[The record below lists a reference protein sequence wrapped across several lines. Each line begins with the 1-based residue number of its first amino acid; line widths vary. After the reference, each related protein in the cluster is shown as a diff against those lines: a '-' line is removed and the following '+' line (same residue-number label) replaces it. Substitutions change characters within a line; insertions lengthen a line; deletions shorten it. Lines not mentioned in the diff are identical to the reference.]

1 MLELTIALVL
11 IALNGVFALSE
22 LAIVSAR
29 KPRLKVMA
37 EAGRSGARAALALA
51 EDPGRFLS
59 TVQIGITLV
68 GILAGAYSG
77 AALGARLTATL
88 ADQGVSPRLA
98 EPLGYGLVIRAIT
111 YLSVIIGELVPK
123 HLALRNA
130 EGIACA
136 VAPSMALLSR
146 VAGPVV
152 WLLDASTRVIFGL
165 FGRETESANAVT
177 EEEIKT
183 VVAEA
188 QTAGVIE
195 FEERRMIAGVL
206 RLGDRAVRGVMTPR
220 TDVDW
225 IDLDHDDEA
234 AIRALLG
241 STPHSRLPVAQG
253 DPDNMIGVVQARAIL
268 ADMLAG
274 KSLDIRANVRHAPVV
289 PDTLDAL
296 DVLQVLREAEVP
308 LALVHDEYGHF
319 EGVVTPADLL
329 EAIAGAFRSDAGEPE
344 PDAVRREDG
353 SWLLAGSMPADEMA
367 EQLGVP
373 LPAQRKYHT
382 VAGLIIGELQ
392 HLPATGERVEAL
404 GWRFEVV
411 DLDGRRIDK
420 VLATPLTTAEV

>member
-98 EPLGYGLVIRAIT
+98 EPLGYGLVIGAIT

-195 FEERRMIAGVL
+195 FEERQHDL
-206 RLGDRAVRGVMTPR
+206 RRA
-220 TDVDW
+220 
-225 IDLDHDDEA
+225 A
-234 AIRALLG
+234 A
-241 STPHSRLPVAQG
+241 
-253 DPDNMIGVVQARAIL
+253 
-268 ADMLAG
+268 
-274 KSLDIRANVRHAPVV
+274 
-289 PDTLDAL
+289 
-296 DVLQVLREAEVP
+296 
-308 LALVHDEYGHF
+308 
-319 EGVVTPADLL
+319 
-329 EAIAGAFRSDAGEPE
+329 
-344 PDAVRREDG
+344 RR
-353 SWLLAGSMPADEMA
+353 
-367 EQLGVP
+367 
-373 LPAQRKYHT
+373 
-382 VAGLIIGELQ
+382 
-392 HLPATGERVEAL
+392 
-404 GWRFEVV
+404 
-411 DLDGRRIDK
+411 
-420 VLATPLTTAEV
+420 

>member
-68 GILAGAYSG
+68 GILAGAFSG

-98 EPLGYGLVIRAIT
+98 EPLGYGLVIGAIT

-136 VAPSMALLSR
+136 VAPSMALLSPR
-146 VAGPVV
+146 RRPR
-152 WLLDASTRVIFGL
+152 WCSCSTFRPRIFGL

-183 VVAEA
+183 LVAEA
-188 QTAGVIE
+188 
-195 FEERRMIAGVL
+195 ER
-206 RLGDRAVRGVMTPR
+206 
-220 TDVDW
+220 
-225 IDLDHDDEA
+225 
-234 AIRALLG
+234 
-241 STPHSRLPVAQG
+241 
-253 DPDNMIGVVQARAIL
+253 
-268 ADMLAG
+268 
-274 KSLDIRANVRHAPVV
+274 
-289 PDTLDAL
+289 
-296 DVLQVLREAEVP
+296 
-308 LALVHDEYGHF
+308 
-319 EGVVTPADLL
+319 PA
-329 EAIAGAFRSDAGEPE
+329 
-344 PDAVRREDG
+344 
-353 SWLLAGSMPADEMA
+353 
-367 EQLGVP
+367 
-373 LPAQRKYHT
+373 
-382 VAGLIIGELQ
+382 
-392 HLPATGERVEAL
+392 
-404 GWRFEVV
+404 
-411 DLDGRRIDK
+411 
-420 VLATPLTTAEV
+420 

>member
-98 EPLGYGLVIRAIT
+98 EPLGYGLVIGAIT

-274 KSLDIRANVRHAPVV
+274 KPLDIRANVRHAPVV

-353 SWLLAGSMPADEMA
+353 LWLLAGS
-367 EQLGVP
+367 
-373 LPAQRKYHT
+373 
-382 VAGLIIGELQ
+382 
-392 HLPATGERVEAL
+392 
-404 GWRFEVV
+404 
-411 DLDGRRIDK
+411 
-420 VLATPLTTAEV
+420 